1 MQFALETGL
10 TPTSALPLFSNLS
23 SRAFSRSL
31 TELFNFP
38 IAEIASV
45 ELSKTTRAYTGRSF
59 IENER
64 ARRRRGGWTFV
75 WLNEVRLGR
84 SCVFSLLRR
93 KANRYGNEDLSF
105 PN

>member
-10 TPTSALPLFSNLS
+10 TPTSASPLFLNLS

-59 IENER
+59 IGACIVER
-64 ARRRRGGWTFV
+64 RECFFYFLWMRVMARVMKW
-75 WLNEVRLGR
+75 
-84 SCVFSLLRR
+84 
-93 KANRYGNEDLSF
+93 
-105 PN
+105 